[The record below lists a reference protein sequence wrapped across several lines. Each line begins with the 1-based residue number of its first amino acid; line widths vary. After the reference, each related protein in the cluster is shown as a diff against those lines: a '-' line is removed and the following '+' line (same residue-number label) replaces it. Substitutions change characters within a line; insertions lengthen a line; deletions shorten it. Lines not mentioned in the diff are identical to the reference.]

1 MSSHILEE
9 AQRCLNCKNPA
20 CSRGC
25 PVMTP
30 IRDVIKMLLEGE
42 ILKAGEVLFE
52 NNPLSVICSLVCPHE
67 RQCEGHCVRGVKGN
81 PVQISNIENYI
92 SSYYLNFI
100 KNDSKKDSNKKVAIV
115 GSGPA
120 GITIAIILASKGYDI
135 TIFEAHDKIGGVL
148 RYGIPE
154 FRLPKSILDNLKSI
168 LINMGI
174 KIRPNTL
181 IGSAIKIENLIR
193 DGYKAIFI
201 GTGVWKPKTLG
212 IKGESLGHVHYAID
226 YLKNPDIYDL
236 GDRVCIIG
244 AGNAAMDVARTALR
258 NGSKE
263 VYIMYRG
270 NIGNITADKS
280 EVKYAQLEGI
290 KFEFCKSP
298 VEIVDEGIKYIETDI
313 VKDESGNEK
322 VIINNSSEELFKA
335 DSVIISISQGAKD
348 DIISNTQGISV
359 DKNGLIAVDD
369 YGRTTLEGIFASGD
383 IVTGAK
389 TVVEAVRLSKQVA
402 QAIDEYVVNKC
413 NY

>member
-67 RQCEGHCVRGVKGN
+67 RQCEGHCVRGVKGT